1 MMMKRQNY
9 IVSFFDILY
18 ISFIYFRLYK
28 NILPLLKQYQTKR
41 NNKSV
46 DGIWKE
52 IINNEDTS
60 NEWLYIKYAATLFEP
75 YYMIWERIRT
85 VRVDSKTW
93 EQSVK
98 QEITL
103 QLENYYTKNEFL
115 DSIIKKLKKW

>member
-1 MMMKRQNY
+1 
-9 IVSFFDILY
+9 
-18 ISFIYFRLYK
+18 
-28 NILPLLKQYQTKR
+28 
-41 NNKSV
+41 
-46 DGIWKE
+46 
-52 IINNEDTS
+52 
-60 NEWLYIKYAATLFEP
+60 
-75 YYMIWERIRT
+75 MIWERIRT